1 MSLFWLSLQTEN
13 NMIQNDIIVGKNLDL
28 IFFLDIKSPE
38 FFQHCIVQT
47 EQTLTSRTFAIRA
60 EKNTEIDYN
69 CWTKRKD

>member
-38 FFQHCIVQT
+38 FF
-47 EQTLTSRTFAIRA
+47 
-60 EKNTEIDYN
+60 
-69 CWTKRKD
+69 